1 MIDALFMTLGIVFI
15 EKDNVFVYSFLNW

>member
-15 EKDNVFVYSFLNW
+15 EKDNVFVYSFLN